1 MRLVPTLAPLPL
13 PLLHV
18 PLLRAAHPP
27 LLRTL
32 HPVLCSASDP
42 LRGPG
47 WADETAAAAL
57 VAGTAIGGG
66 FLALPYTTAP
76 LGFLPSSAG
85 LTACAAVLL
94 LQAAVLAD
102 VIIDASVESGE
113 PASLATV
120 SRQAF
125 GPAGAR
131 MVASLF
137 AALMITTLTAQFA
150 KGGELLS
157 ARGGPRRAAAT
168 AAFALCSGAVAA
180 FTPTRSAAALSGVL
194 TAGFVGCLGA
204 TCARALPL
212 ACWARLAR
220 ADWSGAAAWRAA
232 PTLLQLLVY
241 SRVLTLTLT
250 LTRTR
255 TLTST
260 LTRTR
265 TRTLTQP

>member
-1 MRLVPTLAPLPL
+1 MRIVPSLAALPL
-13 PLLHV
+13 PLLHA
-18 PLLRAAHPP
+18 PLLRAAHP
-27 LLRTL
+27 L
-32 HPVLCSASDP
+32 LCSASDP

-47 WADETAAAAL
+47 WADEAAAAAL

-85 LTACAAVLL
+85 LAACAAVLL
-94 LQAAVLAD
+94 VQAAVLAD

-137 AALMITTLTAQFA
+137 AALMVTTLTAQFA

-157 ARGGPRRAAAT
+157 ARGGPHRAAAT
-168 AAFALCSGAVAA
+168 TAFALCSGAVAA
-180 FTPTRSAAALSGVL
+180 FTPTRSAAALSAVL

-204 TCARALPL
+204 SCTRALPL

-220 ADWSGAAAWRAA
+220 ADWSAAAAWRAA

-241 SRVLTLTLT
+241 SEAVPTICLLCGMEKR
-250 LTRTR
+250 RTR
-255 TLTST
+255 RALATGAAAL
-260 LTRTR
+260 L
-265 TRTLTQP
+265 